1 MINRTIVI
9 SHKTFFKLLFQ
20 CYLIY
25 KFNRTNNINANRG
38 KNIKHNVIDKLMI
51 PESAKI
57 HVLIYFNKTGIINAK
72 KVKLTKEY
80 APN

>member
-25 KFNRTNNINANRG
+25 KFNRKNNINANYTAL
-38 KNIKHNVIDKLMI
+38 HYTYSNVIFYFQHNLHLLIGTMI
-51 PESAKI
+51 K
-57 HVLIYFNKTGIINAK
+57 NKRPK
-72 KVKLTKEY
+72 
-80 APN
+80 